1 METHTLPYVKQTAS
15 GNRPCDTGGSTLRG
29 GTGKKMGGGFRR
41 EGAYVNLWLIHTNIW
56 QKPTKYYKAIILQ
69 LKKKL
74 KRILILTLIGC
85 PA

>member
-41 EGAYVNLWLIHTNIW
+41 EGWVQVYVCI
-56 QKPTKYYKAIILQ
+56 PVADS
-69 LKKKL
+69 
-74 KRILILTLIGC
+74 R
-85 PA
+85 